1 MSYLDHLRSFVAV
14 HRLASVTAAARS
26 LGLTQPAVT
35 GHLKALEARLGRP
48 LFERAGRG
56 IVATATADALAA
68 RIGNH
73 IDALETVL
81 DGVAS
86 RGSELAGTL
95 TIGGPAEFLTERGL
109 AALAPLVA
117 RRIAVH
123 TSFGLARD
131 LISQLERGDL
141 ELVAAAQRIPRPA
154 IAYQQLFTERFL
166 LVGVPAFCELISASA
181 SVETIAAE
189 LQSAPWVA
197 YATDLPMIRRF
208 FRTGLER
215 DLTPTQI
222 STAPDL
228 RAVRAMVAAGAGIS
242 VLPDYLCE
250 PTIAAGELVE
260 LWRPA
265 IPVTNTVWLATG
277 KASRHPRVSLAI
289 ELLREAAAGW
299 TATEA
304 F

>member
-68 RIGNH
+68 RIGGH
-73 IDALETVL
+73 VDALESVL
-81 DGVAS
+81 DSVAA
-86 RGSELAGTL
+86 RGSELAGTV

-109 AALAPLVA
+109 AALAPLASQHVA
-117 RRIAVH
+117 IHAR
-123 TSFGLARD
+123 FGLARD

-141 ELVAAAQRIPRPA
+141 ELVVAAQRIPRPA
-154 IAYQQLFTERFL
+154 IAYRRLFTERFL
-166 LVGVPAFCELISASA
+166 LVGAPRFRALLPSVAASSATVA
-181 SVETIAAE
+181 TR
-189 LQSAPWVA
+189 LQTAPWVA
-197 YATDLPMIRRF
+197 YAPDLPMIRRF

-215 DLTPTQI
+215 DPALPEV

-250 PTIAAGELVE
+250 AAIAAGEFVE
-260 LWRPA
+260 LWRPST
-265 IPVTNTVWLATG
+265 PVTNTVWLATG

-289 ELLREAAAGW
+289 ERLLEAASGW
-299 TATEA
+299 NDD
-304 F
+304 

>member
-56 IVATATADALAA
+56 IVPTASADALAA

-73 IDALETVL
+73 IDALETAL
-81 DGVAS
+81 DSVAT
-86 RGSELAGTL
+86 RGSELAGTV
-95 TIGGPAEFLTERGL
+95 TIGGPAEFMTERGL
-109 AALAPLVA
+109 AALAPLA
-117 RRIAVH
+117 GRHIAVH
-123 TSFGLARD
+123 ARFGLARD
-131 LISQLERGDL
+131 LIGQLERGDL
-141 ELVAAAQRIPRPA
+141 ELVIAAQRIPRPA

-166 LVGVPAFCELISASA
+166 LVGAPGYRDLIPPATSAQ
-181 SVETIAAE
+181 TIAAT
-189 LQSAPWVA
+189 LQAAPWVA
-197 YATDLPMIRRF
+197 YAADLPMIRRF

-215 DLTPTQI
+215 DLAPPET

-228 RAVRAMVAAGAGIS
+228 RAVRTMVVAGAGIS
-242 VLPDYLCE
+242 VLPDYLCDRA
-250 PTIAAGELVE
+250 IAMGKLVE

-265 IPVTNTVWLATG
+265 TPVTNTVWLATG
-277 KASRHPRVSLAI
+277 RSSRHPRVSLAI
-289 ELLREAAAGW
+289 DLLGKAAATW
-299 TATEA
+299 TGA
-304 F
+304 

>member
-56 IVATATADALAA
+56 IVPTASADALAA

-81 DGVAS
+81 DSVAT
-86 RGSELAGTL
+86 RGSELAGTV
-95 TIGGPAEFLTERGL
+95 TIGGPAEFMTERGL
-109 AALAPLVA
+109 AALAPLA
-117 RRIAVH
+117 GRHIAVH
-123 TSFGLARD
+123 ARFGLARD
-131 LISQLERGDL
+131 LIGQLERGDL

-166 LVGVPAFCELISASA
+166 LVGAPSFGDLIPATASA
-181 SVETIAAE
+181 ETIAATLE
-189 LQSAPWVA
+189 VAPWVA
-197 YATDLPMIRRF
+197 YAADLPMIRRF

-215 DLTPTQI
+215 DLAPPETSI
-222 STAPDL
+222 APDL

-242 VLPDYLCE
+242 VLPDYLC
-250 PTIAAGELVE
+250 TRAIAMGELVE

-277 KASRHPRVSLAI
+277 KSGRHPRVSLAI
-289 ELLREAAAGW
+289 DLLRQAATSWGDA
-299 TATEA
+299 
-304 F
+304 